1 MSSSGQFFTLVTL
14 SDRVIPGFAGI
25 MRASIMSGE
34 SLSSREIRV
43 VVGSPSHV
51 SQGKAIS
58 FAKKATKHIRI
69 GRRWSFVNANVE
81 PVQSSQLLQLGTPY
95 QSRGGLTAW
104 VVE

>member
-14 SDRVIPGFAGI
+14 SDRVVPGFAGI
-25 MRASIMSGE
+25 MRASMMSGE
-34 SLSSREIRV
+34 SLSSREVKV

-51 SQGKAIS
+51 SEGKAIS

-81 PVQSSQLLQLGTPY
+81 PVQPSQLPQLGTPH

>member
-14 SDRVIPGFAGI
+14 SDRVVPGFAGI
-25 MRASIMSGE
+25 MRASMMSGE
-34 SLSSREIRV
+34 SLSSREIKV

-51 SQGKAIS
+51 SEGKAIS

-69 GRRWSFVNANVE
+69 GRRWSFANASVE
-81 PVQSSQLLQLGTPY
+81 PVQPSQFPQLGTP
-95 QSRGGLTAW
+95 QRTKGHLTAW